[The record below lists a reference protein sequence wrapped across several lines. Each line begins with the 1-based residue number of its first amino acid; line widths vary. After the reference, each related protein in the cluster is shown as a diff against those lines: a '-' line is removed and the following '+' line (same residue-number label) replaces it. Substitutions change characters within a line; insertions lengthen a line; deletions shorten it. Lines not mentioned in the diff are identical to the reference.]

1 MGNPLHLLF
10 RSSSSLWIVQ
20 KHQKESQVDGFDQYR
35 TDCCFQIFPA
45 ILVTIII
52 LLLAVGAVPVA
63 YNHL

>member
-1 MGNPLHLLF
+1 MVLINIVLTAAFICLLLF
-10 RSSSSLWIVQ
+10 LTV
-20 KHQKESQVDGFDQYR
+20 
-35 TDCCFQIFPA
+35 QIFPA